1 MNTKQVV
8 LRDSEIRITL
18 KRMVLQIA
26 ENYVDVSD
34 LLLIGLNERGSFL
47 AKLIQ
52 TGLTETLPNLQVSFQ
67 QMDIK
72 VDMPARDFGA
82 QHILIVDDVLNSGK
96 TAFIAAMS
104 CMNANIKTME
114 TAFLA
119 VREHR
124 SFTISAN
131 YVGLSIATTLQ
142 DHVLFDNENADDLN
156 VYLQ

>member
-1 MNTKQVV
+1 MNAKQVV

-18 KRMVLQIA
+18 KRMILQIA
-26 ENYVDVSD
+26 ENHVDKSS
-34 LLLIGLNERGSFL
+34 LLLMGLNERGSFL

-52 TGLTETLPNLQVSFQ
+52 KGLNEVLPNLQVTFQ
-67 QMDIK
+67 QIE
-72 VDMPARDFGA
+72 VTQTMPPCNHSAEN
-82 QHILIVDDVLNSGK
+82 IVIIDDVLNSGK

-104 CMNANIKTME
+104 CMNEGVAVLE

-124 SFTISAN
+124 SFPISAN

-142 DHVLFDNENADDLN
+142 DHVLFDNENPEDLN

>member
-1 MNTKQVV
+1 
-8 LRDSEIRITL
+8 
-18 KRMVLQIA
+18 
-26 ENYVDVSD
+26 
-34 LLLIGLNERGSFL
+34 LIGLNERGSFL

-52 TGLTETLPNLQVSFQ
+52 TGLTETLPHLQVSFQ
-67 QMDIK
+67 QMD
-72 VDMPARDFGA
+72 VLSDMPACDFNSE
-82 QHILIVDDVLNSGK
+82 HILIVDDVLNSGK

-104 CMNANIKTME
+104 CMNAKIKTME

-124 SFTISAN
+124 SFPVAAN

-142 DHVLFDNENADDLN
+142 DHVLFDNENADNLN

>member
-26 ENYVDVSD
+26 ENHVDVSD

-52 TGLTETLPNLQVSFQ
+52 TGFTETLPNLKVTFQ
-67 QMDIK
+67 QMD
-72 VDMPARDFGA
+72 VTSEMPARDFGA
-82 QHILIVDDVLNSGK
+82 QHILIIDDVLNSGK

-104 CMNANIKTME
+104 CMNAGIKTME

-124 SFTISAN
+124 SFPISAN

-142 DHVLFDNENADDLN
+142 DHVLFDNENPDDLN

>member
-104 CMNANIKTME
+104 CMNASIKTME

-124 SFTISAN
+124 SFPISAN

>member
-52 TGLTETLPNLQVSFQ
+52 TGLTETLPNLQVLFQ

-124 SFTISAN
+124 SFPISAN

>member
-8 LRDSEIRITL
+8 LRYSEIRITL

-34 LLLIGLNERGSFL
+34 LLLIGLNERCSFL

-124 SFTISAN
+124 SFPISAN

>member
-26 ENYVDVSD
+26 ENYVDVSN

-52 TGLTETLPNLQVSFQ
+52 TGLTETLPHLQVSFQ
-67 QMDIK
+67 QMD
-72 VDMPARDFGA
+72 VLSDMPPHDFNA
-82 QHILIVDDVLNSGK
+82 EHILIVDDVLNSGK

-104 CMNANIKTME
+104 CMNAKIKTME

-124 SFTISAN
+124 SFPVAAN

>member
-1 MNTKQVV
+1 MNAKQIV

-18 KRMVLQIA
+18 KRMILQIA
-26 ENYVDVSD
+26 ENHVDKSS
-34 LLLIGLNERGSFL
+34 LLLLGLNERGSFL

-52 TGLTETLPNLQVSFQ
+52 HGLNEILPNLIVSLEQ
-67 QMDIK
+67 INVTQEMAKHDYKAENI
-72 VDMPARDFGA
+72 
-82 QHILIVDDVLNSGK
+82 IIIDDVLNSGK
-96 TAFIAAMS
+96 TAFVAAMT
-104 CMNANIKTME
+104 CMNNGVSSLE

-124 SFTISAN
+124 SYPISAN

-142 DHVLFDNENADDLN
+142 DHVLFENENPEDLN

>member
-26 ENYVDVSD
+26 ENYVDVSN
-34 LLLIGLNERGSFL
+34 LILIGLNERGSFL

-52 TGLTETLPNLQVSFQ
+52 TGLTETLPHLQVSFQ
-67 QMDIK
+67 QMD
-72 VDMPARDFGA
+72 VLSDMPPHDFNA
-82 QHILIVDDVLNSGK
+82 EHILIVDDVLNSGK

-104 CMNANIKTME
+104 CMNAKIKTME

-124 SFTISAN
+124 SFPVAAN

>member
-1 MNTKQVV
+1 MNSKQVI
-8 LRDSEIRITL
+8 LRDSEIRITI

-26 ENYVDVSD
+26 ENYVDMEPLTLV
-34 LLLIGLNERGSFL
+34 GLNERGSFL

-52 TGLTETLPNLQVSFQ
+52 EGLNEVLPNLEVGLEQLSII
-67 QMDIK
+67 D
-72 VDMPARDFGA
+72 DMPAADFRSNN
-82 QHILIVDDVLNSGK
+82 ILIVDDVLNSGK
-96 TAFIAAMS
+96 TAFIAAMA
-104 CMNANIKTME
+104 CMNSHVNKLE

-124 SFTISAN
+124 NFPISAN

-142 DHVLFDNENADDLN
+142 DHVLFDNENPEDLT

>member
-26 ENYVDVSD
+26 ENYVDVSN

-52 TGLTETLPNLQVSFQ
+52 TGLTETLPHLQVSFQ
-67 QMDIK
+67 QMD
-72 VDMPARDFGA
+72 VLSDMPPHDFNA
-82 QHILIVDDVLNSGK
+82 EHILIVDDVLNSGK

-104 CMNANIKTME
+104 CMNSKIKTME

-124 SFTISAN
+124 SFPVAAN

>member
-52 TGLTETLPNLQVSFQ
+52 TGLAETLPNLQVSFQ
-67 QMDIK
+67 QID
-72 VDMPARDFGA
+72 VTADMPSRNFGA
-82 QHILIVDDVLNSGK
+82 PHILIVDDVLNSGK

-104 CMNANIKTME
+104 CMNSGIKTME

-124 SFTISAN
+124 SFPISAN

>member
-52 TGLTETLPNLQVSFQ
+52 TGLIETLPNLQVSFQ

-72 VDMPARDFGA
+72 GDMPARDFGA

-124 SFTISAN
+124 SFPISAN